1 MSAALRRVLAMIPT
15 LLGVV
20 VLIFLITRVL
30 PGDPARSLAGGE
42 NADQSVVD
50 KLREQMGGL
59 DKPVWQQFGDYL
71 VGLLHGDLGYAWH
84 TGHPVAQDFA
94 TRFPPAT
101 VELALAALFLGV
113 VVGVPL
119 GILSAMKRGRL
130 VDHLTRVISLL
141 GVSMPLFW
149 LGLLVISLFFGTLA
163 GSPHR
168 SAASRTTSTRPP
180 T

>member
-1 MSAALRRVLAMIPT
+1 MSSSSSSSSPASCRAIPPVRWPGGRT
-15 LLGVV
+15 P
-20 VLIFLITRVL
+20 TR
-30 PGDPARSLAGGE
+30 ASWTSCASRW
-42 NADQSVVD
+42 
-50 KLREQMGGL
+50 GL